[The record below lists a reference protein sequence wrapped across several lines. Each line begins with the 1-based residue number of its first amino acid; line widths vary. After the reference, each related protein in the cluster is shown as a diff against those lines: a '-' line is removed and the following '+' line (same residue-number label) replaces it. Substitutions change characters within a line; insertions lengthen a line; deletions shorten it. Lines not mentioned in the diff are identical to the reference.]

1 MLLKDMH
8 DHFLSV
14 SGLKASFR
22 KIRGLLQV
30 WAGAPSPQGS
40 LSCPAPFTCFP
51 LSSLVSHYS
60 FHLPSLPPVLPVPT
74 SLSAPT
80 LLPFKGRDWVLN
92 SLVIGLSNVQ
102 QVTMDCLRLCNSGP
116 LGGIRRYYFIILVE
130 NIVFQMCFQ
139 ICLVLRRGQT
149 EESDLKELDWGVCI
163 SDILWS
169 KCYALWKEEK
179 VKSLRLFAKV
189 I

>member
-14 SGLKASFR
+14 SGLKACLQQ
-22 KIRGLLQV
+22 IRGLLQG
-30 WAGAPSPQGS
+30 WAGAPPPQES
-40 LSCPAPFTCFP
+40 LFCPAPFACFP
-51 LSSLVSHYS
+51 LSSLIWHSS
-60 FHLPSLPPVLPVPT
+60 FHLPTLPPVLPVPT
-74 SLSAPT
+74 SFPAPT

-102 QVTMDCLRLCNSGP
+102 QVTMDCLRLHNSGS
-116 LGGIRRYYFIILVE
+116 LGGMHRYYFITLLE

-149 EESDLKELDWGVCI
+149 EKSDLKELDWGVCI

-169 KCYALWKEEK
+169 KCFAPWKEEK